1 MRQRL
6 VAFGVGFLIAC
17 TGHARAACGPGK
29 VPSYSDIS
37 GLRYARTDCF
47 GKCPSYEVLIW
58 ELGLYYVGRTY
69 VDRPGTYA
77 AGIHL
82 LRCGLH
88 LTWYPQAFLMPSVAT
103 RVAEIVEYVAAVVVV
118 DSANRRYQASELK
131 LRLLKRM
138 MVLPGRFEV
147 AQHCLVGNLH
157 HATRWKTFLVW
168 ARVSIWGY
176 SAVGRI

>member
-69 VDRPGTYA
+69 VDRPGTYEA
-77 AGIHL
+77 PVGDTL
-82 LRCGLH
+82 LRARALLEAH
-88 LTWYPQAFLMPSVAT
+88 HFFSLNYDDRRLITDVPHY
-103 RVAEIVEYVAAVVVV
+103 IVAVVRCGVTTKLDWPEFGDRPDIESLFNAFDALV
-118 DSANRRYQASELK
+118 KNVKWHKTSDSTESPENLFASI
-131 LRLLKRM
+131 
-138 MVLPGRFEV
+138 P
-147 AQHCLVGNLH
+147 
-157 HATRWKTFLVW
+157 
-168 ARVSIWGY
+168 
-176 SAVGRI
+176 